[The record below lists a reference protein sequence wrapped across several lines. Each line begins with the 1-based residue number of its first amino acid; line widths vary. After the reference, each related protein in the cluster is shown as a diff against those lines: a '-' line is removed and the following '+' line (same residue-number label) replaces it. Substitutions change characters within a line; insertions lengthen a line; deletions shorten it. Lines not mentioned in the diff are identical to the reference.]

1 MNAARFSKAL
11 RELARVPSQA
21 TAAIARDLNKE
32 IQRNFDRGVDPYGR
46 KWRPLA
52 KSTLKRGRHP
62 PPLTDTGS
70 GRSSV
75 VMRPSAGAGLKL
87 TIGVL
92 YMLYH
97 QFGGA
102 SHLRGSGGSYRLRKL
117 NKNFGRD
124 RDRSSGRE
132 NPPKRSF
139 APFEH
144 LPAKWLLIIGRRL
157 EEQAKRVMRG
167 R

>member
-1 MNAARFSKAL
+1 VNARRFSKVL
-11 RELARVPSQA
+11 RDLARVPSQA

-46 KWRPLA
+46 KWRTLA
-52 KSTLKRGRHP
+52 KSTLERGRHP
-62 PPLTDTGS
+62 PPLTDTGH
-70 GRSSV
+70 GRASV
-75 VMRPSAGAGLKL
+75 VVKPGAGAGLVI
-87 TIGVL
+87 TIGVI

-102 SHLRGSGGSYRLRKL
+102 SHLRGPGGSYRLRRR

-124 RDRSSGRE
+124 ADRSPGRD

-139 APFEH
+139 LPFDRM
-144 LPAKWLLIIGRRL
+144 PSKWLAIITRRIT
-157 EEQAKRVMRG
+157 EQAQRVARG